1 MHTLV
6 VRSFT
11 AVTVFTSA
19 LACSSMVEHREG
31 QTQPHGP
38 TVEHSAEQPQAA
50 REEISSTMTL
60 PTDGQPSI
68 DTPDTSGSLTTGQE
82 AGLEV
87 PRGTEKTRAS
97 KEVFAEHLAV
107 DGVHA
112 LPETQTTMPFTSG
125 TLDSLGS
132 PTGRSGGTESIG
144 SRRVDGS
151 ASG

>member
-50 REEISSTMTL
+50 REEISSTMT

-68 DTPDTSGSLTTGQE
+68 DTRYLRLFDDR
-82 AGLEV
+82 A
-87 PRGTEKTRAS
+87 RGWA
-97 KEVFAEHLAV
+97 
-107 DGVHA
+107 
-112 LPETQTTMPFTSG
+112 
-125 TLDSLGS
+125 
-132 PTGRSGGTESIG
+132 RS
-144 SRRVDGS
+144 
-151 ASG
+151 AA